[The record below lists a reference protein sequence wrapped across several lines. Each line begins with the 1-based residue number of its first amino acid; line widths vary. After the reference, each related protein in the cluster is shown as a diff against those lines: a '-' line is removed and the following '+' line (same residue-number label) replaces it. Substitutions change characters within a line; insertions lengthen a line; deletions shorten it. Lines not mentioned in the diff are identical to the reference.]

1 MFFHLR
7 CESGELLLSM
17 EYLPRMVMVMF
28 VFTYHSLFYYLQFHM
43 EFPWPP
49 GTQDDPAA
57 EQENGV
63 QVPALPAL

>member
-28 VFTYHSLFYYLQFHM
+28 VLYI
-43 EFPWPP
+43 P
-49 GTQDDPAA
+49 
-57 EQENGV
+57 
-63 QVPALPAL
+63 